1 MCRKS
6 LSISCQQCKWLL
18 WQQKCTSSFLQ
29 YLVISLFLSISL
41 SYHNW
46 FEIFLWGSM
55 SSVRCIFGHLRHELS
70 KYVSDFVPRTK
81 LLFLINRCLI
91 LSFFQFQFSLFIFIL
106 LHPKIQ
112 FLSPNTSDYCQLCQ
126 YLVEEGEFE
135 VWLVN
140 VILLH
145 GYNVKIFYFNFSVLT
160 QLYVNLLLAYMA
172 MLQNTKYSN

>member
-1 MCRKS
+1 MTAKVH
-6 LSISCQQCKWLL
+6 LL
-18 WQQKCTSSFLQ
+18 FPA
-29 YLVISLFLSISL
+29 ISLFLSLSLYL

-55 SSVRCIFGHLRHELS
+55 SSVRCIFSHLRHELS
-70 KYVSDFVPRTK
+70 KYVSDFVPITK

-106 LHPKIQ
+106 LHPKKQ
-112 FLSPNTSDYCQLCQ
+112 FLSTNHSTYCQLCQ

-160 QLYVNLLLAYMA
+160 QPFVNLLLAYMA

>member
-1 MCRKS
+1 MTAKVH
-6 LSISCQQCKWLL
+6 LL
-18 WQQKCTSSFLQ
+18 FPA
-29 YLVISLFLSISL
+29 ISLFLSLSLYL

-46 FEIFLWGSM
+46 LEIFLWGSM
-55 SSVRCIFGHLRHELS
+55 GINARCIFSDLRHELS
-70 KYVSDFVPRTK
+70 KYVGNFVPSTK
-81 LLFLINRCLI
+81 LLSLINRCLI

-106 LHPKIQ
+106 MHPKIQ
-112 FLSPNTSDYCQLCQ
+112 FLSTNTSDYCQLCQ

-145 GYNVKIFYFNFSVLT
+145 GYNVKVFYFNFSVLT
-160 QLYVNLLLAYMA
+160 QLYVYLLLAYMA

>member
-6 LSISCQQCKWLL
+6 LSISCQQRSRCYDSKSAPPLS
-18 WQQKCTSSFLQ
+18 CNNFF
-29 YLVISLFLSISL
+29 SLSLYL

-55 SSVRCIFGHLRHELS
+55 SSVRCIFSHLRHELS

-106 LHPKIQ
+106 LHPKIH
-112 FLSPNTSDYCQLCQ
+112 FLSTNTSAYCQLCQ

-135 VWLVN
+135 V
-140 VILLH
+140 
-145 GYNVKIFYFNFSVLT
+145 
-160 QLYVNLLLAYMA
+160 
-172 MLQNTKYSN
+172 